1 MSSLSIHFSE
11 IRELSHLC
19 KTLSSL
25 LNNPANSLCTSFRLN
40 SLSVAHQNQVAA
52 RSVARAPILFCA
64 SLKIILPRQ
73 LGIIPLFHPAGGS
86 QLPSWWI
93 TDLPPSL
100 GSPFV
105 FDGTNKAVPVNN
117 SSHSTGSV
125 QRMGMNGF
133 CGCLLSHTD
142 CRDSWDT
149 QVLLTV
155 NVKLQEPNIIHSGS
169 VSTSIFSV
177 PPQRSAPGF
186 QQKGWLLTLPLC
198 GLALKDV

>member
-19 KTLSSL
+19 KTLFSL

-52 RSVARAPILFCA
+52 QSVARALILFCA
-64 SLKIILPRQ
+64 SLEITLPRQ
-73 LGIIPLFHPAGGS
+73 LGNIPLFHPAGGS

-100 GSPFV
+100 GQVNISDGDRDTQAPFV
-105 FDGTNKAVPVNN
+105 FDGTNKAVPVSN

-142 CRDSWDT
+142 CRDVGT
-149 QVLLTV
+149 PRYYQL
-155 NVKLQEPNIIHSGS
+155 
-169 VSTSIFSV
+169 
-177 PPQRSAPGF
+177 
-186 QQKGWLLTLPLC
+186 
-198 GLALKDV
+198 